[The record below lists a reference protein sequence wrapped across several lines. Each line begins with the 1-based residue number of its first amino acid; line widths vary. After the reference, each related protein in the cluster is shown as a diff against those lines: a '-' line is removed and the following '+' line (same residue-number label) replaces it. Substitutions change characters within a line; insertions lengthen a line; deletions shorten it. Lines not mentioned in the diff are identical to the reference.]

1 MALAGQAA
9 AIGNLPCILHAS
21 SSLMHHSVRHVPL
34 SVMTARLGLAGAFCL
49 FAAMPMHAADDGPW
63 TAVRDFASDTWYDT
77 GDILTAPGA
86 WGVVEWSA
94 LGVGVAAIG
103 VSMVTIDKDI
113 RNESQE
119 NRNEQGDRMAHLAN
133 QLGTALSLGVL
144 GISAGIGL
152 IGGGDRPLA
161 LARDGLEASIIASGI
176 IVPTLKF
183 AFGRSRPDQET
194 DGGNDD
200 FTPFSGNY
208 SFPSGHTTQA
218 FAIASVVANTY
229 REHWWAGALAFGVAG
244 TVGYARI
251 NDNQH
256 YLSDVIAG
264 AMIGSFV
271 GWSVVNLNRARRLGA
286 DVTASIVTSFQP
298 EGQSL
303 GVRLHF

>member
-1 MALAGQAA
+1 MIFRFSLVTGLCVLAS
-9 AIGNLPCILHAS
+9 LPI
-21 SSLMHHSVRHVPL
+21 
-34 SVMTARLGLAGAFCL
+34 
-49 FAAMPMHAADDGPW
+49 HAADDGLWP
-63 TAVRDFASDTWYDT
+63 AVRDFASDTWYDT
-77 GDILTAPGA
+77 GSILTAPGE
-86 WGVVEWSA
+86 WGVIEWSSF
-94 LGVGVAAIG
+94 GVGATAIG

-119 NRNEQGDRMAHLAN
+119 NRNDKGDQMARLAN
-133 QLGTALSLGVL
+133 QLGTGFSLGVL
-144 GISAGIGL
+144 GVSAGIGW
-152 IGGGDRPLA
+152 IGGADRPLE

-176 IVPTLKF
+176 IAPTLKF
-183 AFGRSRPDQET
+183 VVGRSRPDQET

-200 FTPFSGNY
+200 FTPFSGSY

-286 DVTASIVTSFQP
+286 DVTAHIVTSVQP
-298 EGQSL
+298 DGQSL
-303 GVRLHF
+303 GVRLDF